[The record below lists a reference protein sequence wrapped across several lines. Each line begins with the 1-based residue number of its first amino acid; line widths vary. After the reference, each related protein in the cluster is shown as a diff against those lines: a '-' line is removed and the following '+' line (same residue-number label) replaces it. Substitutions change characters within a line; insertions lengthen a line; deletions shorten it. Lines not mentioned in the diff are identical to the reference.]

1 MNTILICDDDR
12 DIVSALNIYL
22 TSEGY
27 RTVEAYNGEEALA
40 AVRAGGIDCILMD
53 VMMPKLDGI
62 RATAK
67 LREEGGNIPII
78 LLTAKSED
86 TDKVLG
92 LNIGADDYITKPFNP
107 VEVIARVRSQLRRYT
122 MLGGKARPE
131 AESSL
136 LVNGALAMDDDA
148 KTVTVDG
155 EPVSLT
161 PLEYNILRLLMK
173 NPGRVFSTGQI
184 YEQVWN
190 DPAYGSENTV
200 AVHIRHLREKIE
212 IDPAN
217 PRYIRVVWGLGY
229 KMEKM

>member
-1 MNTILICDDDR
+1 MYTVLICDDDR
-12 DIVSALNIYL
+12 DIVSALEIYL

-27 RTVEAYNGEEALA
+27 RTVSAYNGEEAIA
-40 AVRAGGIDCILMD
+40 AVRTENIDLILMD
-53 VMMPKLDGI
+53 VMMPRLDGI

-67 LREEGGNIPII
+67 LREEGNIPII

-107 VEVIARVRSQLRRYT
+107 IEVLARVKSQLRRYT
-122 MLGGKARPE
+122 TLGGKAV
-131 AESSL
+131 AEEGD
-136 LVNGALAMDDDA
+136 GALRNGTILMDDEA
-148 KTVTVDG
+148 KSVTVDG

-161 PLEYNILRLLMK
+161 PIEYNILRLLMK
-173 NPGRVFSTGQI
+173 NLGRVFSTAQI

-190 DPAYGSENTV
+190 DPARGSENTV

-217 PRYIRVVWGLGY
+217 PRYLKVVWGLGY
-229 KMEKM
+229 KMEKMA